1 MQSVPKDVSAVP
13 RPVRV
18 TRPLGW
24 YTTTPEGVT
33 LVGAGMNVFL
43 AALKL
48 VAGMVA
54 GSASLV
60 ADAGHSLSDLVT
72 DAVCMLALRLRN
84 KRAEA
89 LCTLSIGSILCA
101 TGIGMTSAAGMA
113 LISPTRAG
121 AACGAHLAATVR
133 GSQGAAL
140 LVAILS
146 VISCAAPPAP
156 LLACSLSSVSR
167 AVSASGTSRHQYR
180 ATLRGACAWGSAH
193 FPAAPSPP
201 PLLRRARRGRSLR
214 LTPAPH
220 PTPTRK
226 EWLFRITHAVGT
238 RTAAPTL
245 VANAFHHRSDAL
257 SSVAAIGG
265 VGGAH
270 THIETHT
277 RARARPQTPPL
288 PSTHQAR
295 CSALVTS
302 TFSPR

>member
-1 MQSVPKDVSAVP
+1 MPGKLPPGTVQWRTFPTRSDSSTSPSNYSPRAAIVQSVPKDVSAVP

-146 VISCAAPPAP
+146 VISCAAPPITPLAP
-156 LLACSLSSVSR
+156 PAHLLACSLSSVSR
-167 AVSASGTSRHQYR
+167 AASASGTSRHQYR
-180 ATLRGACAWGSAH
+180 ATLRGVCAWGSAEH
-193 FPAAPSPP
+193 TFLRPP
-201 PLLRRARRGRSLR
+201 PL
-214 LTPAPH
+214 APY
-220 PTPTRK
+220 PR
-226 EWLFRITHAVGT
+226 
-238 RTAAPTL
+238 
-245 VANAFHHRSDAL
+245 
-257 SSVAAIGG
+257 
-265 VGGAH
+265 
-270 THIETHT
+270 
-277 RARARPQTPPL
+277 PL
-288 PSTHQAR
+288 PCCA
-295 CSALVTS
+295 ALEG
-302 TFSPR
+302 

>member
-113 LISPTRAG
+113 LIAPTRAG

-167 AVSASGTSRHQYR
+167 AASASGTSRHQYR
-180 ATLRGACAWGSAH
+180 ATLRGVCAWGSAEH
-193 FPAAPSPP
+193 TFLLPPSP
-201 PLLRRARRGRSLR
+201 R
-214 LTPAPH
+214 
-220 PTPTRK
+220 
-226 EWLFRITHAVGT
+226 
-238 RTAAPTL
+238 
-245 VANAFHHRSDAL
+245 
-257 SSVAAIGG
+257 
-265 VGGAH
+265 
-270 THIETHT
+270 
-277 RARARPQTPPL
+277 PL
-288 PSTHQAR
+288 PCCA
-295 CSALVTS
+295 ALEG
-302 TFSPR
+302 

>member
-101 TGIGMTSAAGMA
+101 TGIGMTSAAGTA

-167 AVSASGTSRHQYR
+167 AASASGTSRHQYR
-180 ATLRGACAWGSAH
+180 ATLRGVCAWGSGMCSLCATRVVRLLCVL
-193 FPAAPSPP
+193 ASPMSHDAEP
-201 PLLRRARRGRSLR
+201 VGVVTCDPIVSQTLLGWWQCTQQNLQR
-214 LTPAPH
+214 
-220 PTPTRK
+220 
-226 EWLFRITHAVGT
+226 
-238 RTAAPTL
+238 
-245 VANAFHHRSDAL
+245 DD
-257 SSVAAIGG
+257 
-265 VGGAH
+265 
-270 THIETHT
+270 
-277 RARARPQTPPL
+277 
-288 PSTHQAR
+288 
-295 CSALVTS
+295 
-302 TFSPR
+302 